1 MATTAKGLDV
11 SPWLIAI
18 GLGIPFAVALRHFFA
33 KILPDAEAF
42 LLPGALLS
50 QRVFVVLSTFLVFV
64 FFGGA
69 GMHGYGSVAHWL
81 SVISMYILFP
91 VVSILCWPRAGAE
104 SRSVSQAA
112 EVTP

>member
-1 MATTAKGLDV
+1 MATTAKGLDA

-18 GLGIPFAVALRHFFA
+18 VLGIPFAVALWHFFA

-50 QRVFVVLSTFLVFV
+50 QRVFVVLTTYLVFV
-64 FFGGA
+64 FFGCA
-69 GMHGYGSVAHWL
+69 GMHGYGSVSHWL

-91 VVSILCWPRAGAE
+91 VVSLICWPRSGAE
-104 SRSVSQAA
+104 ALQPATGSTA
-112 EVTP
+112 